1 VVEFN
6 KMKSKSKVVGLFFLL
21 IFTALVSGK
30 AQTYEISLLTCDE
43 GEEIYTSFGH
53 SGVRVRE
60 LLTGQDLVYNYGTF
74 DFGAPNFVLNF
85 AGGRLDY
92 YLSVSSFDRFIS
104 EYDYYGRSVR
114 EQVLDLNDA
123 QARELV
129 QFLQTNYLPEN
140 RNYRYDFFFDNCATR
155 IRDAMKEILG
165 DQLVWKDEIQLPVE
179 KTFRELI
186 DEKVLYMP
194 WSDLGIDI
202 ALGSRLDRDATPW
215 EEQFLPSYMERAF
228 GNAEIVGDGP
238 SRPLVKHSRVILDF
252 PASEQKMA
260 ALNPYWIFWV
270 VAIVFTAV
278 SFMGNKKKRLYV
290 GIDVVLFGTLG
301 IIGLVLAALW
311 IGSDIPS
318 TKWNWNILW
327 AFPGHLVL
335 VWGLLKKPE
344 QAWVRKYLL
353 FALIMADAAVVF
365 WILGWQSF
373 HPSLIPLLLV
383 IILRTNYLYYNL
395 GSRKLK
401 SA

>member
-1 VVEFN
+1 
-6 KMKSKSKVVGLFFLL
+6 MKSKNKLVYLFFLL
-21 IFTALVSGK
+21 IFMRLTPAD

-53 SGVRVRE
+53 SGVRVRDP
-60 LLTGQDLVYNYGTF
+60 LTGQDVVYNYGTF

-92 YLSVSSFDRFIS
+92 FLSVTTFERFIS
-104 EYDYYGRSVR
+104 EYDYFGRSVR
-114 EQVLDLNDA
+114 EQVLDLNETQTRD
-123 QARELV
+123 LV

-155 IRDAMKEILG
+155 IRDAIGLTLG
-165 DQLVWKDEIQLPVE
+165 DQLVWQEELQLPVE
-179 KTFRELI
+179 KSFRQLI

-202 ALGSRLDRDATPW
+202 ALGSRLDRDATPR
-215 EEQFLPSYMERAF
+215 EEQFLPSYMELAF
-228 GNAEIVGDGP
+228 ASAEITGDGP
-238 SRPLVKHSRVILDF
+238 TRPLVKQSRVILDF
-252 PASEQKMA
+252 PTSERKMA

-270 VAIVFTAV
+270 LAIVFTAV
-278 SFMGNKKKRLYV
+278 SFIGSRKKKLFIGV
-290 GIDVVLFGTLG
+290 DVFLFGILG
-301 IIGLVLAALW
+301 IVGLVIAALW

-327 AFPGHLVL
+327 AFPGHLAL
-335 VWGLLKKPE
+335 AWGLLKKDAGP
-344 QAWVRKYLL
+344 WLRKYLL
-353 FALIMADAAVVF
+353 FALIMADSAVVF

-373 HPSLIPLLLV
+373 HPSLIPILLV

-395 GSRKLK
+395 GNKTPK
-401 SA
+401 AF